1 MRRILAAALIALCPC
16 TRADASRIGFSAAEA
31 YERAVYV
38 LQVVVDREWRPG
50 PNAAGRARKLDEY
63 DNRGVALYRVSV
75 KNVFKAPDAE
85 RVPATFIIYVPDA
98 HILSTGMGPQLAVG
112 RTYVTCL
119 EKAEIERFVSKHYDL
134 PPPPVWSQLE
144 NWEVAAKDEASV
156 ARREALVTVFG
167 YKKLTDDAE
176 RTRVLEDILRTSDSR
191 MLVRFAIRQSYRT
204 RLPLGEALK
213 AAAGRVLGN
222 DPRLAVSALLAAKH
236 FGVPPDSAHVK
247 ELFSRGPASAPSG
260 SAHLVG
266 EGEID
271 DLQYALKSM
280 LESRAHTDRSAAI
293 KKLAELRPEYLE
305 DTIALGGHID
315 AFVYYQAVREL
326 RRVGYEF
333 KRPLRYGDVL
343 DLPHSLALAVCQ
355 AYDGRMSHLS
365 FAAEYEG
372 TPQHSFELWAR
383 ALRLIEFRLNDPD
396 ARRAATVVS
405 AFRSR
410 GVGLRL
416 VDGKYRVVTYETPAS
431 PPVTLEVEIPDRVYR
446 VGDSVRIAVV
456 ERAAAVGGR
465 ISFAGAWRVTISG
478 PGGASMPHLRDKGDG
493 GPRYVRLEAGSWRRT
508 NVTSHMFRRPGRY
521 RISASKV
528 YEVDDRA
535 DRGAWT
541 GAVASEKVEVD
552 VGE

>member
-1 MRRILAAALIALCPC
+1 MRRTLAAALLALCPC
-16 TRADASRIGFSAAEA
+16 ARADASRIPFSPAEA

-63 DNRGVALYRVSV
+63 DTQGAALYSVSV
-75 KNVFKAPDAE
+75 ESVFKAPDAE

-119 EKAEIERFVSKHYDL
+119 EKAEIESFVSKHYDL
-134 PPPPVWSQLE
+134 PPPPIWSQLE
-144 NWEVAAKDEASV
+144 NWEVDAKDEASV

-176 RTRVLEDILRTSDSR
+176 RTRVLEEILRTSDSR
-191 MLVRFAIRQSYRT
+191 MLVSFAIGQSYRT

-213 AAAGRVLGN
+213 AAGGRMLEQ
-222 DPRLAVSALLAAKH
+222 DPGLAVSALLSCRRH
-236 FGVPPDSAHVK
+236 GVQPESAHVK

-305 DTIALGGHID
+305 DTIALSDRVD
-315 AFVYYQAVREL
+315 AFAYYMAIQEL
-326 RRVGYEF
+326 RRVEYEF
-333 KRPLRYGDVL
+333 KRPLRYAGVL
-343 DLPHSLALAVCQ
+343 DLAHNLALAACE
-355 AYDGRMSHLS
+355 AYDGRVYSLS
-365 FAAEYEG
+365 GAAKYEG
-372 TPQHSFELWAR
+372 RPQHAFEFWTR

-396 ARRAATVVS
+396 THRAAAVVS

-416 VDGKYRVVTYETPAS
+416 VEGKYRVVSYKVPA
-431 PPVTLEVEIPDRVYR
+431 PPPIALEVEIPDRKYR
-446 VGDSVRIAVV
+446 VGDSVRIAIV
-456 ERAAAVGGR
+456 ERAATPGGR
-465 ISFAGAWRVTISG
+465 ISFAGAWSVTISG
-478 PGGASMPHLRDKGDG
+478 PGGAVMPHLRDKGDG
-493 GPRYVRLEAGSWRRT
+493 GPRYVRLEAGSRRRT
-508 NVTSHMFRRPGRY
+508 EVTSRMFRRPGRY
-521 RISASKV
+521 TISASKV
-528 YEVDDRA
+528 
-535 DRGAWT
+535 
-541 GAVASEKVEVD
+541 
-552 VGE
+552 